1 MTGWTRTGDGWAF
14 NVDGT
19 DAAAGF
25 SLPRLELHSSTQG
38 WQCLCLLADGRSR
51 RTRGPT
57 ESISAAKRA
66 TVEEARA
73 VLGAEYAGVLDAL
86 LELR

>member
-1 MTGWTRTGDGWAF
+1 MTCWARTDDGWAF

-25 SLPRLELHSSTQG
+25 SLPRLELHSSAQG
-38 WQCLCLLADGRSR
+38 WQCLCLLPDGRSHKAC
-51 RTRGPT
+51 GPT
-57 ESISAAKRA
+57 GSIAAAKRT

-73 VLGAEYAGVLDAL
+73 VLGAEYAGALGAL
-86 LELR
+86 LEPR